1 MPVLMEYCV
10 PRNDSEGDK
19 LKYAVVMLT
28 LFRPWSTVESS
39 PLKSMDTAWPDA
51 LHEFQDSLSPEHVRV
66 TLNMQLLYQT
76 RDAKFDFAAR
86 RDKRLVELMRKA
98 KNSGIDVD
106 EEGDEDFD
114 PVWENAMQA
123 VVDPEDL
130 DGAVAILSKNTGA
143 TRDAE
148 NIVNAAKNSG
158 FYCVQP
164 RTNSELI
171 SNFEG
176 HTRLGNE
183 DDILNANIAGKD
195 LLKQK
200 DLLINRRL
208 RATDSTEH
216 TTRLHQSSQRIP
228 HALCTTLKDEAG

>member
-1 MPVLMEYCV
+1 MCLWDIFGNYVKEKKPKSKTHRNTYLNFKPGHSQQTTHCLKRLENPVIPVFMGYRV

-28 LFRPWSTVESS
+28 LFRPWSTVKSS

-51 LHEFQDSLSPEHVRV
+51 LHELEHVRV

-76 RDAKFDFAAR
+76 RDAKFDFAVR
-86 RDKRLVELMRKA
+86 RGKRLVELMRKA

-114 PVWENAMQA
+114 PVLKNAMQA

-130 DGAVAILSKNTGA
+130 DGTVAILSKNTRA

-164 RTNSELI
+164 GTDSELI

-176 HTRLGNE
+176 HKTR
-183 DDILNANIAGKD
+183 K
-195 LLKQK
+195 
-200 DLLINRRL
+200 R
-208 RATDSTEH
+208 
-216 TTRLHQSSQRIP
+216 
-228 HALCTTLKDEAG
+228 